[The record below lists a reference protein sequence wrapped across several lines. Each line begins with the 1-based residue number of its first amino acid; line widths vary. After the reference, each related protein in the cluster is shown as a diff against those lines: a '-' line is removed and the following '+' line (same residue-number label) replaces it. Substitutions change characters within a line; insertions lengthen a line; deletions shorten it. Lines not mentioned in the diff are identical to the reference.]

1 MDTVVIFAGGLG
13 SRLSEETNS
22 IPKPMVQI
30 GGIPILL
37 HIINKY
43 RRHGFNDFI
52 ICAGYKSLVIKKY
65 FQNFN
70 LHNSDLIFHQ
80 NEYQLL
86 KKDSDFKVRIVETGL
101 HTQTG
106 GRLARIK
113 HLLNEKEYFLYTY
126 GDGLSDVDLNKVL
139 DFHKSHKK
147 KVTITG
153 VYPPARFGALE
164 LGKNGAVKKFI
175 EKPTGDGGFI
185 NGGFGVINKEV
196 LDMLNNDNQVFELD
210 ILEKLAIQNSV
221 HAFIHKGFWLPMDT
235 LRDKQKLEELSLS
248 GNAPW
253 MK

>member
-1 MDTVVIFAGGLG
+1 
-13 SRLSEETNS
+13 
-22 IPKPMVQI
+22 MVQI

-52 ICAGYKSLVIKKY
+52 ICAGYKGLVIKKY

-80 NEYQLL
+80 NEYQFL
-86 KKDSDFKVRIVETGL
+86 KKDNDFKVRIVETGL

-113 HLLNEKEYFLYTY
+113 HLLKDKDYFLYTY

-147 KVTITG
+147 KISITA

-164 LGKNGAVKKFI
+164 LEKNGIVKKFN
-175 EKPTGDGGFI
+175 EKHTGDGSFI

-196 LDMLNNDNQVFELD
+196 LDILNNDSQVFELEV
-210 ILEKLAIQNSV
+210 LEKLSSQNEV
-221 HAFIHKGFWLPMDT
+221 MAYVHKGFWLPMDT
-235 LRDKQKLEELSLS
+235 MRDKLKLEELAIT
-248 GNAPW
+248 GEPPW
-253 MK
+253 LR